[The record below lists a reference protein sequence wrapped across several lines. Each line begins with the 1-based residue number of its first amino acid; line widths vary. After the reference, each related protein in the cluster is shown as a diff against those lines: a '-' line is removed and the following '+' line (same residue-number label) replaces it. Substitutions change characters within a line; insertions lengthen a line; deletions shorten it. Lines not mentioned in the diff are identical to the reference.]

1 MARDAEAIWRAVLA
15 ELQLQMNSA
24 NFETWLK
31 DTHGISFEN
40 KTLIVGAQSPFV
52 VEWLRRRLL
61 PFIKRALRRVCG
73 EEVEVEFKVWRGG
86 NGHKDI
92 LSSFNPRYTFSTF
105 IRGESNWLAF
115 EAAQLILREPGS
127 PFNPLYIFGGTG
139 VGKTHLL
146 HAIGHEALRLDLR
159 PLYMT
164 SEQFTGEFISCAR
177 ERKVEGFRARFG
189 EARLL
194 LLDDIHLMNGKGQTQ
209 EVLFHILEEYLQTGR
224 QVVVTGD
231 RPPRFLP
238 LSEKLRSRLEGGL
251 MVDIHP
257 PDLET
262 RVAILQAKARERKL
276 SLPLEVIY
284 IIVKRCRRNVRELEG
299 VLNALIARSRLLHS
313 PPSPELAL
321 EVLREM
327 GFDDEEIEDER
338 NPSPEE
344 VLERIAAEFEIPIE
358 ALKGRRKDRAAVLAR
373 RTAILLLR
381 EELALSWGEIGR
393 ALGGKDYS
401 TLIQGYEKARALTS
415 EDSSFAEK
423 VERLRAKLKEGKSA
437 FPEPSP
443 TVPPSPPSPP
453 VSPLHPHLSLTSE
466 EKEIR
471 GNMKEKG
478 GEDGFQKL
486 YYVFG
491 TGRGAS
497 QDQRRGR
504 SQVGDFGCASGDGS
518 VAGPGRAL

>member
-73 EEVEVEFKVWRGG
+73 EEVEVEFTVWRGG

-127 PFNPLYIFGGTG
+127 SFNPLYIFGGTG

-194 LLDDIHLMNGKGQTQ
+194 LLDDIHLMNGKEQTQ

-276 SLPLEVIY
+276 SLPLEVTY

-299 VLNALIARSRLLHS
+299 VLNALIARSRLLHI
-313 PPSPELAL
+313 PPSRELAL

-327 GFDDEEIEDER
+327 GFEDEEAEES
-338 NPSPEE
+338 PSPEE
-344 VLERIAAEFEIPIE
+344 VLKQIAAEFELPQE
-358 ALKGRRKDRAAVLAR
+358 AIKGKRRDRAAVLAR
-373 RTAILLLR
+373 RAAILLLR

-401 TLIQGYEKARALTS
+401 TLIQGYEKAKTLAS

-437 FPEPSP
+437 SPEPSP
-443 TVPPSPPSPP
+443 AVPPSPPSPP
-453 VSPLHPHLSLTSE
+453 VPPLHPHLLSIGE
-466 EKEIR
+466 EEEIR
-471 GNMKEKG
+471 GNMKEKEG
-478 GEDGFQKL
+478 GDGFQEL
-486 YYVFG
+486 
-491 TGRGAS
+491 
-497 QDQRRGR
+497 
-504 SQVGDFGCASGDGS
+504 C
-518 VAGPGRAL
+518 